1 MTAWSWLMVDNADTL
16 QARLFVPDSNTVAGQ
31 RILDNAP
38 PPPPG
43 FGQFMGFLEALAH
56 GTIRPVN
63 LAPDLPAYVRVHRS
77 LVFCTV
83 GDRNLELDLFT
94 PGNATERVPVVLL
107 IHGGCWMAGARQNME
122 FYGVALAR
130 LGYATATMD
139 YRLSEEAPY
148 PAAVDDCRAAVQ
160 WLTNNGDQY
169 NIDTERIAVLGAFA
183 GGHLAQF
190 LGYTSG
196 PAVKAVLSLYG
207 WTDLTDPAVNY
218 QYYMEL
224 FLGAGYA
231 DAPELYERASPI
243 THVRE
248 GAPPTLIL
256 GGTIDTIVPITQA
269 QKLARTLAQNDVP
282 YVYAPVRGAYHGFD
296 IFTDFNPAAMYFIEQ
311 FLAAYL
317 GAS

>member
-1 MTAWSWLMVDNADTL
+1 MVDNADAL

-38 PPPPG
+38 PLAPG

-56 GTIRPVN
+56 GTIHPVN
-63 LAPDLPAYVRVHRS
+63 LAPDVPADVSVHRG

-94 PGNATERVPVVLL
+94 PGNAIERVPVVLL
-107 IHGGCWMAGARQNME
+107 IHGGCWMAGARQTWSSTE
-122 FYGVALAR
+122 SRWRGSDTRRPRWIIGCRRRHPTPQPWTIAALR
-130 LGYATATMD
+130 CSGSRTTATSTTSTPSAS
-139 YRLSEEAPY
+139 LCWAPP
-148 PAAVDDCRAAVQ
+148 PAA
-160 WLTNNGDQY
+160 T
-169 NIDTERIAVLGAFA
+169 
-183 GGHLAQF
+183 LAQF
-190 LGYTSG
+190 LGYTEG

-248 GAPPTLIL
+248 GAPATLIL
-256 GGTIDTIVPITQA
+256 GGTIDTIAPITQA
-269 QKLARTLAQNDVP
+269 QKLARTLAHNKVP
-282 YVYAPVRGAYHGFD
+282 YVYAPVRGAYHGRRLQ
-296 IFTDFNPAAMYFIEQ
+296 TTPAAVFSGGRCPHGGHRRH
-311 FLAAYL
+311 L
-317 GAS
+317 

>member
-1 MTAWSWLMVDNADTL
+1 MGDNADAL

-38 PPPPG
+38 QPAPG
-43 FGQFMGFLEALAH
+43 FGQFMGFLEALAR
-56 GTIRPVN
+56 GTIHPVN
-63 LAPDLPAYVRVHRS
+63 LAPDVPVDVSVHRG
-77 LVFCTV
+77 LVFCAV

-94 PGNATERVPVVLL
+94 PGNAIERVPVVVL
-107 IHGGCWMAGARQNME
+107 IHGGCWMAGTRQDME

-130 LGYATATMD
+130 LGYATATVD

-148 PAAVDDCRAAVQ
+148 PAAVDDCRAAIN
-160 WLTNNGDQY
+160 WLRDNSEQH
-169 NIDTERIAVLGAFA
+169 NIDADRIAVLGASA

-190 LGYTSG
+190 LGYIG
-196 PAVKAVLSLYG
+196 VPAVKAVVSLYG

-224 FLGAGYA
+224 FLGTGYP

-243 THVRE
+243 AHVHE
-248 GAPPTLIL
+248 GAPATLIL

-269 QKLARTLAQNDVP
+269 QKLARTLAHNDVP

-296 IFTDFNPAAMYFIEQ
+296 MFTDFNPTAMYFIEQ

-317 GAS
+317 GTP